1 MATIAES
8 RSRSIFA
15 PLHPATR
22 LLAAS
27 TLAIVICLC
36 SSFASVLAGFVI
48 AVVALVAS
56 RQRLTSIARRLVEV
70 NVLVLVMIMI
80 LPLTVP
86 GSLAFAIGPIS
97 FSRDGVLLAAMIGL
111 KANAVMIAFLA
122 MMTDIGPAGLASGLR
137 SLGLPNT
144 LVHTLTFMV
153 RSISLIGDEHHR
165 LRLAMRCRGFQ
176 PAFNRRTFTTYGTL
190 VGQLLLRSIDRA
202 ERIDAAMRCRGFDG
216 RLPQREITTFTR
228 LDVFFGL
235 LVIALSVSL
244 GWIEWI
250 TRH

>member
-1 MATIAES
+1 MSTIVDP

-15 PLHPATR
+15 SLHPATR
-22 LLAAS
+22 LLGAAA
-27 TLAIVICLC
+27 LAVVICLC
-36 SSFASVLAGFVI
+36 TTFTAVLTGFVI
-48 AVVALVAS
+48 AFISLLLS
-56 RQRLTSIARRLVEV
+56 RQQSTSVVRRLGEV
-70 NVLVLVMIMI
+70 NILVVVMIVI
-80 LPLTVP
+80 LPITAP
-86 GSLAFAIGPIS
+86 GSPALAIGPIS
-97 FSRDGVLLAAMIGL
+97 FSRDGLQLAAMIAL

-122 MMTDIGPAGLASGLR
+122 LIAALGPTALASGLR
-137 SLGLPNT
+137 SLGLPAT

-165 LRLAMRCRGFQ
+165 LRLAMRCRGFV
-176 PAFNRRTFTTYGTL
+176 PGVSRHAFATYGTL

-216 RLPQREITTFTR
+216 RLPRSVAPVFTR
-228 LDVFFGL
+228 LDLLFTVLVTAL
-235 LVIALSVSL
+235 LVGL